1 MTKIFFTFGWMV
13 ASLSPVSKL
22 LKTAVTSIAH
32 NWTQFNTIQ
41 HNCTQ
46 LNTITQG
53 QIHHRQPATQIHC
66 TRDGLTQKTD
76 DTHTDNHTHKEG
88 NKRHK
93 HTQKYAEL
101 EKCSHL
107 LQLPVCQHLWIVGH
121 VVAHPH
127 LGEDVGH
134 NMSMSSDANHPFF
147 ASSPPSPGLQN
158 TINPTLTDT
167 KEISVWTS
175 VSIGLSS
182 RSSIASY
189 SLFKWIKIKKRWGR
203 GIILVLS
210 KHKISF

>member
-1 MTKIFFTFGWMV
+1 MV

-32 NWTQFNTIQ
+32 NWTQLNKIA
-41 HNCTQ
+41 HSCTQ
-46 LNTITQG
+46 LNRITQG
-53 QIHHRQPATQIHC
+53 QIHKEHHRQPATQIHC

-121 VVAHPH
+121 VVTHPH
-127 LGEDVGH
+127 LGEDVGF
-134 NMSMSSDANHPFF
+134 NMKWAQMITLSSAHHHPHQI
-147 ASSPPSPGLQN
+147 SGKKN
-158 TINPTLTDT
+158 TITTTTITDT
-167 KEISVWTS
+167 KQISVWTS